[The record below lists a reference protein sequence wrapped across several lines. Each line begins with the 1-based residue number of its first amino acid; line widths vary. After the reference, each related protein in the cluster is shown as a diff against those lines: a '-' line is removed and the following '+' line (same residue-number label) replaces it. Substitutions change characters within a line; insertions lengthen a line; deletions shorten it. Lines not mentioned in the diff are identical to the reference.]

1 MVKVKTTQNIDDT
14 LVNAM
19 SGDISYEELSKVE
32 GISTIALKVKKEG
45 STSFFKKSLRCP
57 LENVKPSFISY
68 KNVKLLKK
76 FSNDTFLCV
85 KSCTKLTFNSTLLRY
100 SYRNAVCSS
109 FSFILLIRNVTIRFM
124 EKNKIIFHYPHT
136 L

>member
-32 GISTIALKVKKEG
+32 GISIIELKVKKEG

-76 FSNDTFLCV
+76 FISPRGKIIAVRNSNV
-85 KSCTKLTFNSTLLRY
+85 KSRKKQKMLRLAILRARYLGLLPY
-100 SYRNAVCSS
+100 VKY
-109 FSFILLIRNVTIRFM
+109 
-124 EKNKIIFHYPHT
+124 
-136 L
+136 